1 MENAK
6 SEFAIQQKNLNET
19 IQTVKAEKQALATSQ
34 KTLEDQWE
42 KLENTK
48 QELESYRKALEAEKE
63 ALEEQKTALRNAM
76 ESTETTSEKPEMPR
90 VTDEKEETTSKEEK
104 SPAATTV
111 SAAVHP
117 HKLPEAE
124 EEKPRKEPAE
134 ELREKRALQDE
145 LTNISRKQPYI
156 RITSTDCCQFLFEA
170 RHLQIKAGLF
180 DWGVEGTEI
189 IQGEPQYIP
198 HDAIARIEGLDSLF
212 ATDEI
217 ACDFS
222 CQEGAAEAAELLLLA
237 ICCCQPMRIT
247 YRDKNGRISQKTLY
261 YACFLP
267 GEPNF
272 TLPYPG
278 MYRDMLGDEMDTDHI
293 AARCAGYAEPR
304 IFSINQI
311 QAVQVFDAFF
321 TTSEG
326 VETIQEAIQLATEC
340 GQEEMADLLTNR
352 LRETIGE

>member
-1 MENAK
+1 M
-6 SEFAIQQKNLNET
+6 
-19 IQTVKAEKQALATSQ
+19 
-34 KTLEDQWE
+34 
-42 KLENTK
+42 
-48 QELESYRKALEAEKE
+48 
-63 ALEEQKTALRNAM
+63 
-76 ESTETTSEKPEMPR
+76 
-90 VTDEKEETTSKEEK
+90 
-104 SPAATTV
+104 
-111 SAAVHP
+111 
-117 HKLPEAE
+117 
-124 EEKPRKEPAE
+124 
-134 ELREKRALQDE
+134 REKRALQEE
-145 LTNISRKQPYI
+145 LINISRKQPYI

-180 DWGVEGTEI
+180 DWGIEGNEI
-189 IQGEPQYIP
+189 IQGELQYIP

-267 GEPNF
+267 SEPNF
-272 TLPYPG
+272 ALPYPG

-293 AARCAGYAEPR
+293 VARCAGYTEPR

-340 GQEEMADLLTNR
+340 GQEEMAELLTNR
-352 LRETIGE
+352 LRETVGE